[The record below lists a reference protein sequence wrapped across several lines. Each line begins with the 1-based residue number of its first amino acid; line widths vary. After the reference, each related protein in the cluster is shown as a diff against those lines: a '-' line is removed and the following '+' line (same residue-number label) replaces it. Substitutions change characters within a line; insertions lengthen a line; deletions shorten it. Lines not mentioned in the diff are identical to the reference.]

1 MYYQSLFESF
11 FSPTRI
17 LVVSEERLK
26 AAELKVKQ
34 DELTAV
40 DVRITELK
48 KYKEDLATQ
57 IAALKPAKVGKDLDQ
72 LDTMPSDY
80 QPPGVNGNAGEPQSL
95 EEALTGE

>member
-1 MYYQSLFESF
+1 MYYPSLFESF

-17 LVVSEERLK
+17 VVVSEERLK

-40 DVRITELK
+40 EARIVELS
-48 KYKEDLATQ
+48 KYKDELVTQ
-57 IAALKPAKVGKDLDQ
+57 VAALQPAK
-72 LDTMPSDY
+72 
-80 QPPGVNGNAGEPQSL
+80 EPQSL